1 MTFYLYIDIIFIFS
15 QMVANFMAVGPM
27 CHHVTGVPK
36 LPKGKTVNHLMG
48 VPDVFKKGTKK
59 EDVNMNWILFDGGDD
74 EMK

>member
-1 MTFYLYIDIIFIFS
+1 
-15 QMVANFMAVGPM
+15 MAVGPM